1 VSSAR
6 KLLKAAA
13 SRLLP
18 PSLLVLR
25 GPPDRRQIALTF
37 DDGPEQHLDAYLEVL
52 DRYGARATFF
62 LLGECMAVRR
72 AGLRELVRRGHEV
85 ASHGYSH
92 KRFTQMTRVEL
103 DDELTR
109 TNDELPVSSRVRPLC
124 RPPQGAVDLQVLAHL
139 TLRGY
144 TTVLWS
150 LDSDDCRTEDPK
162 TIAERVS
169 PANVS
174 PGEIVLL
181 HEGQRWTLEALPPIL
196 DGLTREGYQLVT
208 VGEMLS

>member
-1 VSSAR
+1 VV
-6 KLLKAAA
+6 
-13 SRLLP
+13 P

-25 GPPDRRQIALTF
+25 GRGDRREVALTF
-37 DDGPEQHLDAYLEVL
+37 DDGPERLLAEYLEVL
-52 DRYGARATFF
+52 ERFSARATFF

-72 AGLRELVRRGHEV
+72 EGLLELVRRGHEV

-109 TNDELPVSSRVRPLC
+109 TNDELPVSSRARPLC
-124 RPPQGAVDLQVLAHL
+124 RPPQGAIDLPVLAHL
-139 TLRGY
+139 SFRGY

-150 LDSDDCRTEDPK
+150 LDSDDCRTEDPQVVID
-162 TIAERVS
+162 TVS
-169 PANVS
+169 PDRVS

-196 DGLTREGYQLVT
+196 EGLTRDGYRMVT
-208 VGEMLS
+208 VGELLS